1 MRNPAKTGILLLT
14 VVLLILPLL
23 AACGD
28 DAQETAEAM
37 GTPATTNEIPDL
49 TTTPTAEPTATAEP
63 SPANLVT
70 YTEEREPCDC
80 RDENRN
86 LYWGELHFH
95 TIQSFDAHT
104 YETRTTPA
112 QAYEFAKG
120 GEVALAPLDEEG
132 NGTRIV
138 SLSRPLD
145 FAAMTDHQEYLA
157 EVHLCTEPTSS
168 IYDCEF
174 CQEYRKGGGPVVTD
188 WGIKT
193 TQRPVQRFPEI
204 CNQPGIDCQEVAKEI
219 WEGVVQAAENAYD
232 RTSDCSFTSF
242 VAYEYTG
249 NVKVSNNHRNVFF
262 RNADVPELPPSY
274 FEHIDE
280 EPLWVELK
288 ETCLDAEGDCDVIA
302 IPHNTN
308 WSSGN
313 MFTLQYPEEM
323 TLEEQ
328 SELAALRA
336 QIEPLIEIHQHKGD
350 SECKNEFGTT
360 LNDPLCDFEKLWPD
374 PTDCGDEAGGGGFL
388 PDACRSQYDYL
399 RNILNLGLQ
408 EKERLGV
415 NPYKLGVLAATD
427 THNGIPGRVEEYEF
441 PGHVGNLD
449 DTPEKRLGLEEISTA
464 NYVNESY
471 GAGGL
476 TAAWAVENSRDALF
490 ESFRNRETYSTSGP
504 RITVRFFGGWEY
516 PDALCENPDF
526 VSIGYEKG
534 VPMGGD
540 LSAQIAN
547 ATAPTFVVWAEKDP
561 GVEGH
566 PGTDLQQIQIIKGW
580 IDANGEPHEK
590 VYTVAGDANNGAT
603 VDKDTCATIGEGSE
617 ALCAQWTDTD
627 FDPTASA
634 FYYARV
640 VENPTCSW
648 RQYDCNALP
657 DDVRQSADICSGD
670 VYKTVIQERAVTSPI
685 WYEPMP

>member
-1 MRNPAKTGILLLT
+1 MRTSQGIGILVLVILLLA
-14 VVLLILPLL
+14 LPLL

-28 DAQETAEAM
+28 DDETAAPTDQPTGE
-37 GTPATTNEIPDL
+37 
-49 TTTPTAEPTATAEP
+49 TTPTAEPTATVE
-63 SPANLVT
+63 SPPIDLVT

-86 LYWGELHFH
+86 LYWGELHAH
-95 TIQSFDAHT
+95 TILSFDAHT
-104 YETRTTPA
+104 YETRTTPT

-120 GEVALAPLDEEG
+120 GEVALTPLDEEG
-132 NGTRIV
+132 NGIRIV

-145 FAAMTDHQEYLA
+145 FAALTDHQEYLA
-157 EVHLCTEPTSS
+157 EVHLCTDPTSS

-204 CNQPGIDCQEVAKEI
+204 CGQPGIDCQKVAAEVWQGI
-219 WEGVVQAAENAYD
+219 IQAAEDAYD
-232 RTSDCSFTSF
+232 KSSDCSFTSF

-249 NVKVSNNHRNVFF
+249 NVKVSNNHRNIIF
-262 RNADVPELPPSY
+262 RNTDVPELPPSY
-274 FEHIDE
+274 FEHVNE
-280 EPLWVELK
+280 EPMWVELK
-288 ETCLDAEGDCDVIA
+288 ETCLDVGGDCDAIA

-313 MFTLQYPEEM
+313 MFVSQYPEEM

-328 SELAALRA
+328 AELAALRA
-336 QIEPLIEIHQHKGD
+336 QMEPLIEIYQHKGD
-350 SECKNEFGTT
+350 SECKNGFGITS
-360 LNDPLCDFEKLWPD
+360 NDPLCDFEKLWPD
-374 PTDCGDEAGGGGFL
+374 PIDCGDEAGGGGFL
-388 PDACRSQYDYL
+388 PDACRSRYDYL

-408 EKERLGV
+408 EEQRLGV

-441 PGHVGNLD
+441 PGHIGNLD

-464 NYVNESY
+464 NYINESY

-504 RITVRFFGGWEY
+504 RITIRFFGGWDY
-516 PDALCENPDF
+516 PADLCDNPDF

-540 LSAQIAN
+540 LPQSGDV
-547 ATAPTFVVWAEKDP
+547 TVPTFVVWAEKDP

-590 VYTVAGDANNGAT
+590 VYTVAGDPNNGAT

-617 ALCAQWTDTD
+617 TLCAQWPDID
-627 FDPTASA
+627 FDPANSA

-648 RQYDCNALP
+648 RQYDCNELSEN
-657 DDVRQSADICSGD
+657 VRRSADICSGEI
-670 VYKTVIQERAVTSPI
+670 YQTVIQERAVTSPI
-685 WYEPMP
+685 WYDPTE